1 MGKLQELEIEKQI
14 TPEELT
20 SLQESVN
27 NQNQLQMQIGGLEG
41 HKATLI
47 DQLKQVVSDLN
58 VTQSALEDKYGS
70 VNISLATGTISD
82 VAETN

>member
-47 DQLKQVVSDLN
+47 DKLKQVVSDLN

-70 VNISLATGTISD
+70 VNISLATGTISY